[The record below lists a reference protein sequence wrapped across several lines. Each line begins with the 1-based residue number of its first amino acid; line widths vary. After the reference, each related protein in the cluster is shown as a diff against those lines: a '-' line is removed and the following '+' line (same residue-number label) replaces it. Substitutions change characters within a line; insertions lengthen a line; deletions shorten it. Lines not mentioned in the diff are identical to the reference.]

1 MLKLLSK
8 FRRADGGLAA
18 IEFAMLLPVM
28 IAMFL
33 GSVELTDALTCK
45 QKVAGLAATAADLV
59 GQEKNVTNADIANVF
74 SAVNSIVYPYPN
86 ASVRVVISSLVDNGS
101 GGAKVAWSDAQ
112 NGTARAV
119 NSTVTVPS
127 GVIPTGG
134 SVILAE
140 VSYPYTSRVSSFLTG
155 TTNLTST
162 FYSRPRRSATVTR
175 SAT

>member
-1 MLKLLSK
+1 MLKPLSK

-18 IEFAMLLPVM
+18 IEFALLLPVM
-28 IAMFL
+28 VTMFL
-33 GSVELTDALTCK
+33 GCIELTDALACK
-45 QKVAGLAATAADLV
+45 QKVTGLAATAADLV

-86 ASVRVVISSLVDNGS
+86 SGVKVVISSLVDDGA
-101 GGAKVAWSDAQ
+101 GGARVAWSDAQ
-112 NGTARAV
+112 NASARSV
-119 NSTVTVPS
+119 NSSVPVPA

-140 VSYPYTSRVSSFLTG
+140 VTYPYVSQISSFLTG